1 MDKENTVCTFSVYYL
16 ALTVK
21 EILSNATTGKNLEDI
36 MLSEMNQ
43 SQKDK
48 HSIISLVWGI

>member
-16 ALTVK
+16 VLTVK

-48 HSIISLVWGI
+48 HSIISLV

>member
-1 MDKENTVCTFSVYYL
+1 MDKENTICTFSVYYL